1 MEQKEITIFKNIKDT
16 STPFFRPLSFIL
28 QRIEAGKSQKLIQKI
43 VYVLGKPSFIYLTID
58 EAREDFKSCDIAF
71 ECIGWLCL

>member
-1 MEQKEITIFKNIKDT
+1 LSTKDIG
-16 STPFFRPLSFIL
+16 LS
-28 QRIEAGKSQKLIQKI
+28 GQKLIQKI

-71 ECIGWLCL
+71 ECIG